1 MILEL
6 YVSLIVSVPIFLGI
20 DSFLRRSRRFYL
32 PATRLKSAH
41 PVSSWSR
48 IHLPIPH
55 GHHAR

>member
-20 DSFLRRSRRFYL
+20 DSFLRRSRRLYVPL
-32 PATRLKSAH
+32 SRQRPAPLRQGWT
-41 PVSSWSR
+41 R
-48 IHLPIPH
+48 IHLPVPH

>member
-6 YVSLIVSVPIFLGI
+6 YVSLIVSVPIFLGL

-32 PATRLKSAH
+32 PLARIKPAH
-41 PVSSWSR
+41 QGPSWIR
-48 IHLPIPH
+48 IHLPVPH